1 MKEDTVRL
9 KALVRKF
16 RILRGWTI
24 RWDRRGPEY
33 GKAFID
39 ARRRKAWICIWDPKG
54 GPEPSDFMLHEVLHC
69 AFVALL
75 SLDKR
80 SSKELQLAEEAL
92 VQDIC
97 AVSITDGASIT
108 RR

>member
-1 MKEDTVRL
+1 
-9 KALVRKF
+9 
-16 RILRGWTI
+16 
-24 RWDRRGPEY
+24 
-33 GKAFID
+33 
-39 ARRRKAWICIWDPKG
+39 
-54 GPEPSDFMLHEVLHC
+54 MLHEVLHC